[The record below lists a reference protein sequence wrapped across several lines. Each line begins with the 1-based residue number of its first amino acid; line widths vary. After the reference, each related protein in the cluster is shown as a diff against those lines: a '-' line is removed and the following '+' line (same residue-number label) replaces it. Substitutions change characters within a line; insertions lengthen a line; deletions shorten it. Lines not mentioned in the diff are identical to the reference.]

1 MTAQEMQYNILLQI
15 DSLFENAAPGYN
27 PTQIESFMNR
37 AQRRVFNQKKLLYD
51 SDESVKR
58 MLAPLNRRASTTDNT
73 IKVVTVALDLYKH
86 TNGRYYTLPSNVGF
100 VTEEYVKITPVDGA
114 AITKPVLVKPI
125 TYDYYVKNYENRYK
139 KPSTELVWRLDY
151 NYDSAQT
158 GYIVE
163 LITDGSTINSYHISY
178 LKYPQNMDIGT
189 TNCEIIDETFHDE
202 IVSETVKMITAAL
215 NDEGYSVAVNEA
227 NSDK

>member
-1 MTAQEMQYNILLQI
+1 MIKQGEKIEIRGTFQQKVDNDWVEISDITPYTIKLRITNIVTNTIYNL
-15 DSLFENAAPGYN
+15 
-27 PTQIESFMNR
+27 
-37 AQRRVFNQKKLLYD
+37 
-51 SDESVKR
+51 
-58 MLAPLNRRASTTDNT
+58 STTDNT
-73 IKVVTVALDLYKH
+73 IKTVTVALDLYKH

-100 VTEEYVKITPVDGA
+100 ITEEYVKITPVGGA

-139 KPSTELVWRLDY
+139 KPSIELIWRLDY

-163 LITDGSTINSYHISY
+163 LITDGSTIDSYHISY
-178 LKYPQNMDIGT
+178 LKYPQNMVIGT

-202 IVSETVKMITAAL
+202 IVSESVKMITAAL

>member
-27 PTQIESFMNR
+27 PTQIQSFMNR
-37 AQRRVFNQKKLLYD
+37 AQRRVFNEKKLLYD
-51 SDESVKR
+51 TDESVKR
-58 MLAPLNRRASTTDNT
+58 MLSPLNKRASTTDNT
-73 IKVVTVALDLYKH
+73 IKTVTVALDLYKH

-100 VTEEYVKITPVDGA
+100 ITEEYVKITPVGGA
-114 AITKPVLVKPI
+114 TITKPVLVKPI

-139 KPSTELVWRLDY
+139 KPSVELIWRLDY

-163 LITDGSTINSYHISY
+163 LITDGSTIDSYHISY
-178 LKYPQNMDIGT
+178 LKYPQNMVIGT